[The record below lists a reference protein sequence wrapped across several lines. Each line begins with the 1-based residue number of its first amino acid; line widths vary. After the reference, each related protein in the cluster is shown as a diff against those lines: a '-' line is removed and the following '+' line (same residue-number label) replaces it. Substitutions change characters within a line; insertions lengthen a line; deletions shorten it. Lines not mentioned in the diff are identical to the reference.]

1 MSKVDPL
8 AEGASPNSPSPVKTG
23 REAPGLGRGLTL
35 ALVCAAFVGVAAVLY
50 VIVAAVA
57 KPGSTDPLQAL
68 ATGAM
73 SKLKIVETPSP
84 LPSTP
89 FVDAAGRPLS
99 LAAFRGKVVVL
110 NLWATWCPPC
120 RKEMPTLARLQG
132 AYAGKPVAV
141 VAVSLDTAAE
151 TDAAKAFLAQYPPLA
166 FYQDAK
172 FNFVTD
178 LKPTPAGFPTTI
190 IFDRSGQE
198 RAIMSGEADWASPEA
213 RAVMDRLSGE

>member
-1 MSKVDPL
+1 MSEVDPL
-8 AEGASPNSPSPVKTG
+8 AGGASPKAPAPAEAEHG
-23 REAPGLGRGLTL
+23 APGLGRGLTL
-35 ALVCAAFVGVAAVLY
+35 ALVCAALVGVAAVLY
-50 VIVAAVA
+50 VMVAAVA
-57 KPGSTDPLQAL
+57 KPGAPDGLQTL
-68 ATGAM
+68 ASGAM
-73 SKLKIVETPSP
+73 SKLQIVETPSA

-89 FVDAAGRPLS
+89 FVDANGKPLS

-120 RKEMPTLARLQG
+120 RKEMPTLARLQA
-132 AYAGKPVAV
+132 AYAGKRVAV

-151 TDAAKAFLAQYPPLA
+151 TDTAKAFLAQYRPLA

-172 FNFVTD
+172 YNFVTD

-190 IFDRSGQE
+190 LFDRSGQE

-213 RAVMDRLSGE
+213 RAVVDRLSQE